1 MQTYDLVIIGSG
13 IYGLY
18 ISNLEV
24 FKDKKV
30 LILECD
36 KSSFSR
42 ASYINQARVHNGY
55 HYPRSL
61 STAKDTHN
69 YFEKFNEEF
78 RYAIND
84 EFTSIYAI
92 AKNDSLTSDKEFEL
106 FCEKANIPI
115 EKIDENEYFK
125 PNKISSAYLTKEY
138 VFDANL
144 IRQKL
149 LEKANT
155 NDVTI
160 LYSTYIKAVFKND
173 GKYILELN
181 TKKIIETPLV
191 INTTYSSINIVN
203 KLFGVELL
211 DLKYELCEVELG
223 IPSKE
228 LSNVAFTIMDGDFF
242 STMPFGK
249 ENYHTLTSV
258 HFTPHLT
265 SYEKIPKF
273 SCQEKH
279 IKCGQKMLFNCNNCK
294 YRPNSKEKEM
304 YALFNEYLLDK
315 YKFEYKESLF
325 AIKPI
330 LMKSENDDSRP
341 TIIKKHSNSPTFI
354 SCLSGKVSTIYLMEE
369 FVDNILKEEKNEN

>member
-1 MQTYDLVIIGSG
+1 MQIYDLVIIGSG

-18 ISNLEV
+18 ISSLEV
-24 FKDKKV
+24 FKNKKV

-69 YFEKFNEEF
+69 YFEKFNKEF
-78 RYAIND
+78 SYAIND
-84 EFTSIYAI
+84 KFTSIYAI
-92 AKNDSLTSDKEFEL
+92 AKKNSLISAKEFEL
-106 FCEKANIPI
+106 FCKKANISI
-115 EKIDENEYFK
+115 KKIDENEYFK

-144 IRQKL
+144 IKQKL

-155 NDVTI
+155 NNVTI
-160 LYSTYIKAVFKND
+160 MYSTYIKEVLKNN

-181 TKKIIETPLV
+181 TNKVIETSLV

-203 KLFGVELL
+203 RLFGVKLL

-223 IPSKE
+223 IPNKE
-228 LSNVAFTIMDGDFF
+228 LSNLAFTIMDGDFF
-242 STMPFGK
+242 STMPFGND
-249 ENYHTLTSV
+249 NYHTLTSV

-273 SCQEKH
+273 RCQEK
-279 IKCGQKMLFNCNNCK
+279 KLECGQKILFNCNNCK

-304 YALFNEYLLDK
+304 YAIFNEYLLDK

-330 LMKSENDDSRP
+330 LIKSENDDSRP
-341 TIIKKHSNSPTFI
+341 TIIEKHTNNPTFI

-369 FVDNILKEEKNEN
+369 FVDNILKEVKNEN